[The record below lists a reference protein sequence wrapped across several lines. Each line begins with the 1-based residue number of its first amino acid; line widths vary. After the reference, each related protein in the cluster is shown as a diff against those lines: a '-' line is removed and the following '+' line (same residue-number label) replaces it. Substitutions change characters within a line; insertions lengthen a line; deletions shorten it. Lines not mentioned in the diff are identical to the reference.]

1 MGADLAKHLNKK
13 DILAIVNLIRGWEEP
28 KLTWSEICSE
38 AEPLIG
44 KLPTRQ
50 SLNTHEAI
58 TTAYQAK
65 KDALKGKAPQK
76 PRPASLNA
84 AASRIANLEAQL
96 AEVKEQNRRF
106 KQMFVIWQY
115 NAYKYGMKES
125 QLNMPLPKID
135 RERSDNEKR

>member
-1 MGADLAKHLNKK
+1 MAKHLSRQ
-13 DILAIVNLIRGWEEP
+13 DITAIVSLIRGWEET
-28 KLTWSEICSE
+28 KLTWAAICEE

-50 SLNTHEAI
+50 SLNAHEAI

-65 KDALKGKAPQK
+65 KNSLKGKAPKK

-84 AASRIANLEAQL
+84 AASRIANLEAEL
-96 AEVKEQNRRF
+96 AEVKEQNRKY
-106 KQMFVIWQY
+106 KQMFTIWQY
-115 NAYKYGMKES
+115 NAYKKGINES

>member
-1 MGADLAKHLNKK
+1 MAKHLNKH

-28 KLTWSEICSE
+28 KLTWSAICEE

-50 SLNTHEAI
+50 SLNAHEAI

-65 KDALKGKAPQK
+65 KDTLKGSVPKK

-84 AASRIANLEAQL
+84 AASRIANLEAEL
-96 AEVKEQNRRF
+96 AEVKEQNRKY
-106 KQMFVIWQY
+106 KQMFIIWQY
-115 NAYKYGMKES
+115 NAYKNGIKES

>member
-1 MGADLAKHLNKK
+1 MAKHLSRQ
-13 DILAIVNLIRGWEEP
+13 DIAAIVNLIRGWEET
-28 KLTWSEICSE
+28 KLTWSAICEE

-50 SLNTHEAI
+50 SLNAHEAI
-58 TTAYQAK
+58 TTAYQTK
-65 KDALKGKAPQK
+65 KDLLKGKAPKK

-84 AASRIANLEAQL
+84 AASRIANLEAEL
-96 AEVKEQNRRF
+96 AEVKEQNRRY
-106 KQMFVIWQY
+106 KQMFTIWQY
-115 NAYKYGMKES
+115 NAYKKGISES